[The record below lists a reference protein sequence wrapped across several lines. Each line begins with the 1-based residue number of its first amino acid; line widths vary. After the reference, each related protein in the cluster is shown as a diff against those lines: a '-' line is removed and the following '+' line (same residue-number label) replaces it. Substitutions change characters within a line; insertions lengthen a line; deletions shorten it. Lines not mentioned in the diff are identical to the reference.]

1 MKELIAF
8 IKKKPL
14 SAKERSLAHYQ
25 AEKLVHELEKTF
37 WDDGYH
43 MYPPYSYF
51 SYSELIPVESLIT
64 YDLEK
69 FPGQGTFLSMSPA
82 HVRIAAKGEK
92 IVGKVIESWTD
103 KYYPNQHAGLYLYRD
118 FDKGD

>member
-25 AEKLVHELEKTF
+25 AEKVVYEIEKTF
-37 WDDGYH
+37 WDDGYP
-43 MYPPYSYF
+43 MYPPYSHF
-51 SYSELIPVESLIT
+51 SSEELIPLDSLVT

-69 FPGQGTFLSMSPA
+69 FPGQEKFFMSPA
-82 HVRIAAKGEK
+82 HLRIAKEGERV
-92 IVGKVIESWTD
+92 VGKVIASWTD
-103 KYYPNQHAGLYLYRD
+103 KYNPKRHAGLYQTAV
-118 FDKGD
+118 